1 MKKTTIA
8 IISIGLFFSQAPA
21 YAYIQT
27 TFNGVVTGVHDG
39 DSLTVINELGAR
51 EKIRV
56 HRIDSPEMPYC
67 FAGKCVPLQ
76 PYAIQ
81 SRDALKTLCLGKVTT
96 IIRKGLSGTRTVG
109 TVKCQGVDVGTY
121 QLTNGNAW
129 VYRYTST
136 IAARKLQSNAHALGV
151 GLWAKPSVEP
161 YLWRRGVRE

>member
-1 MKKTTIA
+1 MKKTTTSLIV
-8 IISIGLFFSQAPA
+8 IGLFFSQAPA

-76 PYAIQ
+76 PYATQ
-81 SRDALKTLCLGKVTT
+81 SRDALKLLCLGKATT
-96 IIRKGLSGTRTVG
+96 ITRKGLSGTRTVG
-109 TVKCQGVDVGTY
+109 TVKCQGLDVGTY
-121 QLTNGNAW
+121 QLKNGNAW

-136 IAARKLQSNAHALGV
+136 IAARRIQSSAEGLSL
-151 GLWAKPSVEP
+151 GLWASPHVEP
-161 YLWRRGVRE
+161 YLWRRGFR